1 MYPLFDVPLLL
12 SSPRSHWEPLPGHRL
27 MKKTLEISHLR
38 RRKTLCY
45 IKSPP
50 TRGRGE
56 VFFIDFIDLCIFYF
70 FYTTTLYF
78 IFTYK
83 GKITK
88 IVKHQKK
95 KQQNCS
101 LHSSFNKREKKPNK
115 QTNRQTNRTVKV
127 LNLLIYRA
135 PPTVHFH
142 RIVHSFKEGR
152 SLIETISFSKCL
164 KNYGLLQF
172 AFLFP
177 QYVELFVCTFGHL
190 SAYLF
195 V

>member
-83 GKITK
+83 GKVRK
-88 IVKHQKK
+88 IVENQKK
-95 KQQNCS
+95 KQQNY
-101 LHSSFNKREKKPNK
+101 SSHNSFKKRLENK
-115 QTNRQTNRTVKV
+115 QKTDRQLKRDS
-127 LNLLIYRA
+127 LSIYRA
-135 PPTVHFH
+135 PPAVHFH

-152 SLIETISFSKCL
+152 FLKVSKELWSFAICL
-164 KNYGLLQF
+164 S
-172 AFLFP
+172 
-177 QYVELFVCTFGHL
+177 VSTVR
-190 SAYLF
+190 
-195 V
+195 